1 MLNKN
6 GFLLMSIKKNY
17 FAVCLKKYEEIFT
30 KIVNFFFF
38 VIIREKKFCNK
49 KSKIFF
55 VII

>member
-17 FAVCLKKYEEIFT
+17 FAVCLKKYEEIST
-30 KIVNFFFF
+30 KIVKFFFF
-38 VIIREKKFCNK
+38 VIIREKNFCNK

>member
-30 KIVNFFFF
+30 KIVKFFFF
-38 VIIREKKFCNK
+38 VIIREK
-49 KSKIFF
+49 IF
-55 VII
+55 VIKKVKFFL